1 MYFFFHLVAGIVLGL
16 LIGDILCDRRWVIPC
31 AIGAVLPDL
40 IDKPLGYLV
49 FPTIGDGRF
58 FLHNIFVFIILLA
71 AGLIIW
77 KYCRNPIV
85 LALSLG
91 VLSHQ
96 VLDSMWAEPENW
108 LYPALGPLPAHAQIP
123 QEFLVYLLETD
134 LNNPAEWALIA
145 VCIGGAVLYWQRE
158 ALAAAAVR
166 HARVTRIL
174 LACAAAAF
182 LVMCA
187 GVGFCWLWRIPL
199 KDLAVIYAD
208 QYAMLMAILVLAAV
222 LLVRWEVRLSHP
234 AAPGKDPGGCSIPG
248 PASREIARMEC
259 IVRSLGNDPAR
270 ISFTSAQETAAAYG
284 ILSASRN
291 QKSVLFWTLMLSGT
305 AAVAAGAGA
314 LLLFTGGLK
323 VSEGML
329 ALGLMSAGLFF
340 GCILALWGTSPK
352 ES

>member
-77 KYCRNPIV
+77 KYYRNPVV
-85 LALSLG
+85 LALDIG
-91 VLSHQ
+91 ILSHQ
-96 VLDSMWAEPENW
+96 ILDSMWAEPENW
-108 LYPALGPLPAHAQIP
+108 LYPALGPLPAHAQAP

-166 HARVTRIL
+166 HARVIRIF

-182 LVMCA
+182 LVLCA
-187 GVGFCWLWRIPL
+187 GVGLCWLWHIPL

-208 QYAMLMAILVLAAV
+208 QYAMLMAILVLAAI
-222 LLVRWEVRLSHP
+222 LLVRWEVRLSRCVAPKNGP
-234 AAPGKDPGGCSIPG
+234 AGGSVPG

-259 IVRSLGNDPAR
+259 LARSLGNDPAR
-270 ISFTSAQETAAAYG
+270 ITFAAAEETAAAYG
-284 ILSASRN
+284 ILSEPRDHKPGLRLA
-291 QKSVLFWTLMLSGT
+291 LFLAGT
-305 AAVAAGAGA
+305 AAATTGTGA
-314 LLLFTGGLK
+314 LLLFAGGLK
-323 VSEGML
+323 VPEVML

-340 GCILALWGTSPK
+340 GCILALWDTSTK
-352 ES
+352 GS